1 MVMSQIKK
9 VESEKKDS
17 DAEDGEGSK
26 KRKNRNEAILGIS
39 LRSGQEDRNL
49 VRDAAERTQM
59 LFTVRIVMEKL
70 CH

>member
-1 MVMSQIKK
+1 MLK
-9 VESEKKDS
+9 VSKMILMRKMEKVQ
-17 DAEDGEGSK
+17 K

-49 VRDAAERTQM
+49 VRDAAQRTQM